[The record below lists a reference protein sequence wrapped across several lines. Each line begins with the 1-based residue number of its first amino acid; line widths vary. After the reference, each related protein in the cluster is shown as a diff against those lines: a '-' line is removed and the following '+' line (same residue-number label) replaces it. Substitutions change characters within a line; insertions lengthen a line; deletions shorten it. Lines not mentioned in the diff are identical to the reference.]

1 MEGAHSGSV
10 SQKELVEG
18 EKLIRVA
25 FSPERSS
32 IKVIGMETEGLAV
45 RFWCKTAVETNLHH
59 KEHCVDLL
67 WPMNRHKLCEKVYK
81 DSVLQKLE

>member
-1 MEGAHSGSV
+1 MKGAHSRSV

-45 RFWCKTAVETNLHH
+45 RFWCKTVVETNLHH

-67 WPMNRHKLCEKVYK
+67 WPMNRHKLCDKV
-81 DSVLQKLE
+81 